1 MQQWY
6 ASGEVQGAETFED
19 ITVRSTLG
27 ADGGTSMIVK
37 TVNAETGETLKVIHR
52 VVDATGEVIHED
64 VKFVKP

>member
-1 MQQWY
+1 
-6 ASGEVQGAETFED
+6 
-19 ITVRSTLG
+19 
-27 ADGGTSMIVK
+27 MIVK